1 MPALKTVLA
10 TGSVSVVALL
20 TTGALAGGMDY
31 ETKGSLKDVEPA
43 PPGIIYSAVIDAA
56 GGFEVADGE
65 NVGSA
70 LDDENYPLIE
80 GDARVNV
87 PISHDFSVQIDL
99 GGLSTFTDR
108 DDGDDQLQTYYY
120 TGAHLSYRDPM
131 RYALGVFGLVGSS
144 NGGEDENATIGLFGL
159 EAQKYWDNIT
169 LYGQGGVF
177 YADDE
182 SEDDVMTDAW
192 FVRGVVRKFID
203 PNSYI
208 AAELSYADGE
218 ENEDDGSNV
227 DDLSAVS
234 WGLKYERMKTDMPI
248 AWFVE
253 YKGNHI
259 AEDTSFGG
267 SSDDELTTHAG
278 MVGLR
283 FQFGAT
289 SAIEND
295 RRGATFDMPDV
306 GRWTGWT
313 MEVVD

>member
-1 MPALKTVLA
+1 MSALKTVLA

-20 TTGALAGGMDY
+20 ATGALAGGMDY
-31 ETKGSLKDVEPA
+31 EGEGSLKDVAPA

-65 NVGSA
+65 DVDGD
-70 LDDENYPLIE
+70 LDDDNYPLIE

-87 PISHDFSVQIDL
+87 PISHDISVQVDL
-99 GGLSTFTDR
+99 GGFSTFTDR
-108 DDGDDQLQTYYY
+108 EEGDDQLQTYYY
-120 TGAHLSYRDPM
+120 TGAHLAYRDPT
-131 RYALGVFGLVGSS
+131 RYALGAFGLVGSS
-144 NGGEDENATIGLFGL
+144 NGGEEENATIGLFGL

-182 SEDDVMTDAW
+182 DEDDVMTNAW

-203 PNSYI
+203 PNSYV
-208 AAELSYADGE
+208 AADLSYAEGE
-218 ENEDDGSNV
+218 ENDGPGGGNV

-259 AEDTSFGG
+259 AEDQPG
-267 SSDDELTTHAG
+267 SGDDELTTHAG